1 VGYREIIKNVES
13 VGKYG
18 KRVKSLSS
26 ELTIVAIIC
35 IGKLKEEIG
44 CV

>member
-1 VGYREIIKNVES
+1 MGYREIIKKVES

-18 KRVKSLSS
+18 KSSSS
-26 ELTIVAIIC
+26 EFTIVAIIC

>member
-1 VGYREIIKNVES
+1 MGYREIIKK

-18 KRVKSLSS
+18 KRVKSSS
-26 ELTIVAIIC
+26 LELTIVAIIC

>member
-1 VGYREIIKNVES
+1 MGYREIIKKVDS

-18 KRVKSLSS
+18 KRVK

-35 IGKLKEEIG
+35 IGKLKEVIG